1 MAIKKSDLERYIELA
16 KVFYLR
22 EAPDTIWDEDAI
34 WEELYGVRRA
44 MFGYDTRLDYIVNGI
59 VLCKTT
65 RDTPLDVYCEIF
77 KLLGFEIV
85 S

>member
-1 MAIKKSDLERYIELA
+1 MTIKKSDLERYIEWA
-16 KVFYLR
+16 KTFYLCDN
-22 EAPDTIWDEDAI
+22 ANTI
-34 WEELYGVRRA
+34 WEELYATRA
-44 MFGYDTRLDYIVNGI
+44 LVFGNNAWLHYVVNGI

-65 RDTPLDVYCEIF
+65 HDTPLDVYCEIF

>member
-1 MAIKKSDLERYIELA
+1 MTIKKSDLERYIELA

-22 EAPDTIWDEDAI
+22 EAPNTIWDEDVI
-34 WEELYGVRRA
+34 WDELYTVRRA
-44 MFGYDTRLDYIVNGI
+44 MFGNNAWLHYVVNGI

>member
-1 MAIKKSDLERYIELA
+1 MTIKKSDLERYIELA
-16 KVFYLR
+16 KEFYLVY
-22 EAPDTIWDEDAI
+22 ATDIIWDE
-34 WEELYGVRRA
+34 LYTLRRVV
-44 MFGYDTRLDYIVNGI
+44 FGNDTWLHDVVTGI